1 MRVKYGFEG
10 AHRRSRGRWHSRV
23 LLAID
28 GSVVADL
35 AARAAVEE
43 AEATGSELHVVHVGR
58 LPNFLM
64 QDPDVAGYDC
74 KLYDEIQ
81 RESQERLRKLTW
93 RVKVA
98 GGTVAA
104 SHLRMGWPGREIA
117 RLAEEI
123 GASVIVVGSRGRGR
137 LRRALTGSVSD
148 TVVRNASCPV
158 LVVRRGTPYGSLVVR
173 SEVAR

>member
-43 AEATGSELHVVHVGR
+43 AEATGSELHVVHIGR

-64 QDPDVAGYDC
+64 QDPDVVGYDC

-104 SHLRMGWPGREIA
+104 PTSGWGGRGG
-117 RLAEEI
+117 R
-123 GASVIVVGSRGRGR
+123 SRGSRRRSGR
-137 LRRALTGSVSD
+137 
-148 TVVRNASCPV
+148 P
-158 LVVRRGTPYGSLVVR
+158 
-173 SEVAR
+173 